1 MPSNK
6 VLKQKQGVVTDLV
19 AKLGTANSGILVDYR
34 GISVEEDTILR
45 AEMRAANVDYSVVK
59 NTLLNFAIKGTDL
72 EGIAPFLEGPSA
84 LAIGVE
90 DPIAPARILNAFIE
104 KKKKLAIKTG
114 FFEGKVIS
122 VDEIVR
128 IAKLPSKETLL
139 SQVFGGM
146 KAPISALARVLNQIG
161 EQKASGVV
169 VEKTAEPVVEAV
181 VETVVEPVIE
191 AVVEPTVETV
201 EAVAEPAAE

>member
-6 VLKQKQGVVTDLV
+6 VLKQKQKVVTDLV
-19 AKLGTANSGILVDYR
+19 AKLGTANSGILIDYR

-45 AEMRAANVDYSVVK
+45 AEMRASNVDYSVVK
-59 NTLLNFAIKGTDL
+59 NTLVNFAVKGTDL
-72 EGIAPFLEGPSA
+72 EGLAPFLEGPSA

-90 DPIAPARILNAFIE
+90 DPIAPARIINAFIE

-128 IAKLPSKETLL
+128 IAKLPSKEVLL
-139 SQVFGGM
+139 AQVFGGM
-146 KAPISALARVLNQIG
+146 KAPISALARVLNQIK
-161 EQKASGVV
+161 EQVESGVV
-169 VEKTAEPVVEAV
+169 VEKAAEPI
-181 VETVVEPVIE
+181 IE
-191 AVVEPTVETV
+191 AVVEPVVDTVSEEVVDTV
-201 EAVAEPAAE
+201 VDQVIEAEAE